1 MAITHFIDSCAP
13 EIARARIKSLTNR
26 VPEAFPVL
34 VYGDTRP
41 HNFIFYNSQT
51 GAVES
56 YSGNA
61 SYSLRVTLGQV
72 QSGPTDGTYAVTCG
86 STGTVPALADAE
98 TLKDALNLLT
108 TIISDGGVVVTGS
121 FPNFVVTW
129 NTVGVKT
136 AFTADASLLV
146 PSSGI
151 SLVTMQTGSVS
162 VINQVAVVIRQA
174 AISSQTSWTTI
185 TSPNNGWTGTITT
198 NTAGALNLLTSQGE
212 QVGEVLEV
220 NTLLTAEVLDASNIP
235 VSYYQT
241 PVVLRAKNLDPN
253 GTVSPGTP
261 TYALGDIL
269 YGNAQ
274 GGLSK
279 LPGNTSG
286 TLKVLTQTGDGVN
299 SAVPAWQTESSLG
312 VTSVALAL
320 PLDLFTVS
328 GSPVTSTGTLTGTVK
343 TQVAN
348 TVWAGPVS
356 GIDAFPAFR
365 SIVSADIPAI
375 NLASSANG
383 GVTGNLPVT
392 NLNSGTSAGGTTFWR
407 GDGTWDTPA
416 GTGVT
421 AVSVATANG
430 LAGSSSG
437 GATPQLTLS
446 TTITG
451 ILKGNGTAI
460 SAAASGT
467 DYAPATSGAFV
478 LTGNG
483 SGGFTNTDLTYS
495 TPTLSVPDAFNVS
508 SAGSISLTAGSTAKN
523 ISLIPSTT
531 GVVVCST
538 NYLLSAAAGNFRT
551 LQITSGGGTNYRWL
565 IGANNTAEGGTN
577 AGSNFEIR
585 AYDDAGAFLSS
596 SLSINRSTGD
606 VNLASATASTTTT
619 SGALKVAG
627 GLGVAGDIFAANAT
641 ATGATVT
648 NITSISTAASSGSST
663 VRTFANSSNVVGTVR
678 SYSATSGGSTMGVTN
693 TSTVNFL
700 ASGSSALGVM
710 FGATTNIPAYFGIN
724 NAEIFRLT
732 GTTLRMSATNLLTF
746 GGTSLSTIGVSADTT
761 AGILQ
766 LISPTS
772 GTITL
777 TTANA
782 LSLTL
787 SGGAAATITG
797 GAGNM
802 TIAAGTGNS
811 RTMALQTTTSG
822 GTATTFLSGD
832 ATQNTTLAGNLTLG
846 ASTSS
851 ITGAAGNMTVT
862 AGTGNSRTLTLR
874 TTTSGGTAT
883 AALTLDAT
891 QGGTFGGSITT
902 SAPNGGTA
910 AAWKLGTVVTGITAT
925 MVTTNYIQLDVA
937 GTLYKLATVTSV
949 P

>member
-1 MAITHFIDSCAP
+1 MSLPNFINTVAP
-13 EIARARIKSLTNR
+13 EPSLARWTSLINNQ
-26 VPEAFPVL
+26 PQPFPV
-34 VYGDTRP
+34 VFYGDTKAMAWYF
-41 HNFIFYNSQT
+41 HNNGTIESFSGGT
-51 GAVES
+51 G
-56 YSGNA
+56 
-61 SYSLRVTLGQV
+61 YSLKVTLGNV
-72 QSGPTDGTYAVTCG
+72 DAGPTGGEYTLTCG
-86 STGTVPALADAE
+86 ETSDALAWNADAE
-98 TLKDALNLLT
+98 TIAGALNSLPT
-108 TIISDGGVVVTGS
+108 VIAFGGVNVQGV
-121 FPNFVVTW
+121 FPNFRIYSNDIGAVTSIS
-129 NTVGVKT
+129 T
-136 AFTADASLLV
+136 DASLLSPDSTAV
-146 PSSGI
+146 ADILTTGDASTRQQTLL
-151 SLVTMQTGSVS
+151 SLRRGLITQQTNWTPVTGP
-162 VINQVAVVIRQA
+162 A
-174 AISSQTSWTTI
+174 
-185 TSPNNGWTGTITT
+185 GWTGSLEMTGE
-198 NTAGALNLLTSQGE
+198 AAAALLAE
-212 QVGEVLEV
+212 FGEVVGGYLQAE
-220 NTLLTAEVLDASNIP
+220 TQLTAEVIKNSDSTVTA
-235 VSYYQT
+235 YYQT
-241 PVVLRAKNLDPN
+241 TVLFRGKNSDFTGVITPP
-253 GTVSPGTP
+253 SPPYT
-261 TYALGDIL
+261 LGDIL

-320 PLDLFTVS
+320 PSDLFTVS
-328 GSPVTSTGTLTGTVK
+328 DSPVTSTGTLTGTVK

-348 TVWAGPVS
+348 TVWAGPTT
-356 GIDAFPAFR
+356 GADANPAFR
-365 SIVSADIPAI
+365 SLVLADLPGNIPSVSISVSNDD
-375 NLASSANG
+375 
-383 GVTGNLPVT
+383 TT
-392 NLNSGTSAGGTTFWR
+392 NATMYPLW
-407 GDGTWDTPA
+407 
-416 GTGVT
+416 
-421 AVSVATANG
+421 ATANTG
-430 LAGSSSG
+430 TLPVYVSSG
-437 GATPQLTLS
+437 KMSFNPSTGRLTSTAATLGGIGMTANSITNASTLVS
-446 TTITG
+446 QALNPLLIGTGTFGTSITLASATG
-451 ILKGNGTAI
+451 IPTF
-460 SAAASGT
+460 STDVVFSG
-467 DYAPATSGAFV
+467 V
-478 LTGNG
+478 N
-483 SGGFTNTDLTYS
+483 
-495 TPTLSVPDAFNVS
+495 LSVPDAFNVS

-797 GAGNM
+797 
-802 TIAAGTGNS
+802 
-811 RTMALQTTTSG
+811 
-822 GTATTFLSGD
+822 
-832 ATQNTTLAGNLTLG
+832 
-846 ASTSS
+846 
-851 ITGAAGNMTVT
+851 AAGNMTVT

>member
-13 EIARARIKSLTNR
+13 EIARARIRSLTNR
-26 VPEAFPVL
+26 IPESFPVL

-51 GAVES
+51 GLVES

-72 QSGPTDGTYAVTCG
+72 QSGPTDGTYSVTCG

-98 TLKDALNLLT
+98 TLQDALNLLT
-108 TIISDGGVVVTGS
+108 TIISDGGVVVSGT
-121 FPNFVVTW
+121 FPNFIVTW
-129 NTVGVKT
+129 NTLGVKT

-146 PSSGI
+146 PISGI
-151 SLVTMQTGSVS
+151 SLVTMQTGSAS

-174 AISSQTSWTTI
+174 AISSQATWSTI

-198 NTAGALNLLTSQGE
+198 NTAGALQLLTSQGE
-212 QVGEVLEV
+212 QVGEVMEV

-279 LPGNTSG
+279 LAGNTSG
-286 TLKVLTQTGDGVN
+286 TLKVLTQTGTGVI
-299 SAVPAWQTESSLG
+299 SAVPVWQAETSLG
-312 VTSVALAL
+312 VTSVALAM
-320 PLDLFTVS
+320 PSDLFTVS
-328 GSPVTSTGTLTGTVK
+328 GSPVTSTGTLTATVK

-348 TVWAGPVS
+348 TVWAGPTTGV
-356 GIDAFPAFR
+356 DASPAFR
-365 SIVSADIPAI
+365 SLVSADIPAI
-375 NLASSANG
+375 NLAASGNG

-392 NLNSGTSAGGTTFWR
+392 NLNSGTSAGASTFWR
-407 GDGTWDTPA
+407 GDGTWGTPT

-421 AVSVATANG
+421 AVSIVSANG
-430 LAGSSSG
+430 FAGSSG
-437 GATPQLTLS
+437 GGTTPALTLS

-460 SAAASGT
+460 SAASSGT

-478 LTGNG
+478 LTGN
-483 SGGFTNTDLTYS
+483 SAGGFTNTDLTYS

-508 SAGSISLTAGSTAKN
+508 GSGSISLTAGGSAKNVTMAPGSTGSVVQTLGDGSSTLTYQGGYTLTTSAASVGNVFLYGNSANNNSIKVSRTGGSASYISLLAQTSQPVIDCLGTLKFQQNGSDIGVTLSTAGV
-523 ISLIPSTT
+523 LTTT
-531 GVVVCST
+531 GFVSTSAVPSFTYAGGAAVFGNTANNNSITISRITTNASSLKLLAESNNPRIDYIGNLLFST
-538 NYLLSAAAGNFRT
+538 N
-551 LQITSGGGTNYRWL
+551 SGGTIITFSTAGL
-565 IGANNTAEGGTN
+565 ITATGG
-577 AGSNFEIR
+577 
-585 AYDDAGAFLSS
+585 Y
-596 SLSINRSTGD
+596 
-606 VNLASATASTTTT
+606 VASGTTTT
-619 SGALKVAG
+619 KYG
-627 GLGVAGDIFAANAT
+627 AT
-641 ATGATVT
+641 A
-648 NITSISTAASSGSST
+648 AA
-663 VRTFANSSNVVGTVR
+663 
-678 SYSATSGGSTMGVTN
+678 
-693 TSTVNFL
+693 
-700 ASGSSALGVM
+700 
-710 FGATTNIPAYFGIN
+710 
-724 NAEIFRLT
+724 
-732 GTTLRMSATNLLTF
+732 
-746 GGTSLSTIGVSADTT
+746 TIGVSADTT

-766 LISPTS
+766 FVTPTS
-772 GTITL
+772 GTATL

-782 LSLTL
+782 LSLTF
-787 SGGAAATITG
+787 SGGATATITG

-802 TIAAGTGNS
+802 TIVAGTGNS
-811 RTMALQTTTSG
+811 RTLTLQTTTSG
-822 GTATTFLSGD
+822 GTATNALTLD
-832 ATQNTTLAGNLTLG
+832 ATQNATIGGDLTISGGDLTLTG
-846 ASTSS
+846 AST
-851 ITGAAGNMTVT
+851 ITGGAGNMTVT
-862 AGTGNSRTLTLR
+862 AGTGNSRTLILR

-925 MVTTNYIQLDVA
+925 MVTTSYIQLDVA